1 MKNLKERITKLLE
14 VYGKQTVAEINTH
27 LHIKTSEIIGVL
39 LDNFARS
46 WNAED
51 NNEYWTLKAMK
62 SKIIAR
68 EEDRCRCVNCAEK
81 RDLKKLNDL
90 LSEADPMLSPIKLFT
105 TSRQNMW
112 TDQKTKQIVARNIEF
127 HNDVTTQLYEGS
139 LDQCIKYLEANKNS
153 QDFINGLKQKLIPG
167 YTLPKEKEQFGGIT
181 SLGHL
186 QAQMK
191 EINKI
196 ARQYGILI
204 YYRVEHG
211 GNFKIFAEPLE
222 SKNHTERYLYAGDIR
237 DCVKYIQNNKNNKN
251 FFENLKWSLSRPD
264 CFHGD
269 TIKGCDA
276 GGVFTHNK
284 DMDECK
290 ECKFYRGYEQGE
302 IPKLADEIPKYE
314 KPIIDEIL
322 KRNNNE
328 LETVFDRIIA
338 DELNK
343 EKKLKLLEDFLRN
356 QTDFYFG
363 TVIIK
368 ANLIGEMISKI
379 RKGDRNIDS
388 WLVKKLN
395 DYFMDKNCFTAT
407 SGIGSN
413 KK

>member
-105 TSRQNMW
+105 TSRQNTW

-284 DMDECK
+284 DPDECK

-302 IPKLADEIPKYE
+302 VPKPKTDGIVLYNC
-314 KPIIDEIL
+314 L
-322 KRNNNE
+322 RE
-328 LETVFDRIIA
+328 LEDHIRKNVDIYFGTITLEANILRKLIEKSKNQKLNNDVIWWFI
-338 DELNK
+338 DELN
-343 EKKLKLLEDFLRN
+343 E
-356 QTDFYFG
+356 YF
-363 TVIIK
+363 
-368 ANLIGEMISKI
+368 NE
-379 RKGDRNIDS
+379 R
-388 WLVKKLN
+388 
-395 DYFMDKNCFTAT
+395 
-407 SGIGSN
+407 N
-413 KK
+413 KKYDEWLKK